1 MIKLFR
7 NIRKNLLA
15 EGKTSKYLK
24 YAIGEIILV
33 VIGILIALQVN
44 NWNENRKTQ
53 QRQTIFLNNI
63 KQDLTNDLIQLNQII
78 DYQTKK
84 LALVNEL
91 KDELI
96 ASNKK
101 DFKKIEHLFT
111 IIQNTGNNTFFPNTG
126 AYTTSGSSGILD
138 NLKPETLKINITT
151 LYERYYK
158 RLIYNGEIYDA
169 RTDDIAMR
177 RGKYFNKLNSTLTSE
192 AVINDG
198 EFLNLTSIALYN
210 NTNYVS
216 LCNTTKNEIE
226 KILIQIEKDLK
237 K

>member
-1 MIKLFR
+1 M
-7 NIRKNLLA
+7 
-15 EGKTSKYLK
+15 
-24 YAIGEIILV
+24 
-33 VIGILIALQVN
+33 
-44 NWNENRKTQ
+44 
-53 QRQTIFLNNI
+53 
-63 KQDLTNDLIQLNQII
+63 
-78 DYQTKK
+78 
-84 LALVNEL
+84 
-91 KDELI
+91 
-96 ASNKK
+96 
-101 DFKKIEHLFT
+101 
-111 IIQNTGNNTFFPNTG
+111 
-126 AYTTSGSSGILD
+126 
-138 NLKPETLKINITT
+138 
-151 LYERYYK
+151 YERYYK